1 MSLTQNRYRHLL
13 YAGGWLLAPGDVNP
27 PDGWPS
33 LSLGSYRLSFAP
45 AWPVGSVGPVVVF
58 GRPVD
63 PRTGA
68 SGAAYAAEMLAAA
81 RSNGSFLD
89 ALDQLAGRFLVFVDG
104 DDGPEVY
111 QDAAGT
117 RAVFYRPP
125 VAASHSAL
133 AAADPDDKSSEVAR
147 VWQRTSR
154 SSVNVRYLP
163 GVRGPHE
170 GVRML
175 TPNTRLRV
183 HDGEVQRFWPR
194 KPRVENPDIDALA
207 ARVAEIL
214 SRTAQA
220 AARAW
225 PLMMSLTAGLD
236 SRLTLAA
243 CRDITDRIDF
253 FSHVNP
259 VKPNRGHKVDLDV
272 AQDMARELGLAH
284 HVYPLGE
291 PAKGERY
298 DEFLEVWLHNVG
310 IRRGLP
316 ALMKGYVDG
325 WPPGTLHVRS
335 NVAEIGRVFY
345 RGERLS
351 TISSAAL
358 TRRWNWDMGEDPDC
372 IAAFDEFCK
381 VTQFNDEAMLSYD
394 PLDIFYWEH
403 RVGTWHAWL
412 CSEADV
418 AHDTFPVYSSRALL
432 ETMLAA
438 PFDDR
443 LNAVLFYKAIA
454 LMWPE
459 VSRWPINPKRWPPKP
474 D

>member
-1 MSLTQNRYRHLL
+1 MHLAENPYRHLL
-13 YAGGWLLAPGDVNP
+13 YAGGWLLAPSDVNP

-33 LSLGSYRLSFAP
+33 LSLGSYRLSFAQG
-45 AWPVGSVGPVVVF
+45 WPVGSAGPTVVF

-68 SGAAYAAEMLAAA
+68 AGPTFAAQMLTTA
-81 RSNGSFLD
+81 RANGRFLEG
-89 ALDQLAGRFLVFVDG
+89 LDQLVGRFLVFVDA
-104 DDGPEVY
+104 DEGPEIY

-133 AAADPDDKSSEVAR
+133 AAAEPSDTSSEVAR
-147 VWQRTSR
+147 LWQRTSR

-163 GVRGPHE
+163 GVRAPHE
-170 GVRML
+170 GVRIL
-175 TPNTRLRV
+175 TPNTWLGLP
-183 HDGEVQRFWPR
+183 DGEVHRYWPR
-194 KPRVENPDIDALA
+194 EPRVENPDVDALA
-207 ARVAEIL
+207 PRVAKIL
-214 SRTAQA
+214 SRTAQTA
-220 AARAW
+220 AQAW

-236 SRLTLAA
+236 SRVTLAA
-243 CRDITDRIDF
+243 CRDIADRIEF

-259 VKPNRGHKVDLDV
+259 TKPDRGHKVDLDV

-291 PAKGERY
+291 AAKGEGY
-298 DEFLEVWLHNVG
+298 DEFLEVWLHNIG

-325 WPPGTLHVRS
+325 WPAGTVHLRS
-335 NVAEIGRVFY
+335 NIAEIGRVFY
-345 RGERLS
+345 RGERLGAI
-351 TISSAAL
+351 TSAAL
-358 TRRWNWDMGEDPDC
+358 TTRWNRDMGEDPDC
-372 IAAFDEFCK
+372 IATFDEFCK
-381 VTQFNDEAMLSYD
+381 IAQFTDEAMLGYD

-418 AHDTFPVYSSRALL
+418 AHDTFPIYSSRTLL
-432 ETMLAA
+432 QTMLAA

-443 LNAVLFYKAIA
+443 LHAVLYHKAIA

-459 VSRWPINPKRWPPKP
+459 VSSWPINPKRWPPKP